1 MAMKITRDILESY
14 LQCKYK
20 GHLKLAKEQGV
31 KSDYE
36 LLLVESRNKVRLA
49 GADKLAR
56 NKKGDVVQGL
66 AITLGILK
74 RGARLLLDASVED
87 EEFSVCFDALQKE
100 AGPSLLGN
108 FHYIPVLFHEAERP
122 SRLQKDLLELYGP
135 IIGDLQGRY
144 PGSGVLIHGRGCNVR
159 RFRLKPNGEN
169 ARRAMQ
175 GIREIQ
181 RHNTPPRLMLN
192 SHCQICE
199 FRQQCH
205 AEATAKDDL
214 SLLGRMGEKQ
224 IKKYNSRGIFTVTQL
239 SCTFRARKRSKRF
252 KQKSPPHDPALQALA
267 IRDKK
272 IYVIGAPELPSCSN
286 RIYLDIEGDPE
297 RRFAYL
303 LGMIID
309 RNGREEHH
317 SFWSDTQAEQS
328 GLFQQFLD
336 VVAHLDEYCIYSYGS
351 YDVAFLRR
359 MIKESGRHDDL
370 AEKIFSR
377 SVNVLSIIYPHVYFP
392 THSNS
397 LKHIARY
404 LGFMWTEADASGIQS
419 IVWRN
424 MWEVTGSA
432 GFKEKLTTYNIEDCA
447 ALRKV
452 TEFLY
457 TICSDQA
464 SPGQPQSWTHEGYQ
478 LSRVEEMEPQWNR
491 REWCKAE
498 FSVPDFEF
506 INERAYFDYQ
516 RDRVFIRTSKSLK
529 RSILPRRKKKRK
541 KNLRSNHSVEISVQ
555 QCPFCGK
562 TDVNRSP
569 DGHLTRWA
577 FDLRFRRSGIRR
589 YVTRFTTS
597 WHWCAGCGER
607 FLPRQYLRLDEHHH
621 SLKSWAMYEHVAHR
635 TSYANIA
642 ETIKDCFGFSVS
654 PGDVRTF
661 KLLLSRYYDETY
673 KQLLRN
679 IVTGKILHVDET
691 EVHVSRAGKGY
702 VWVFTNLEE
711 VFLVYRQS
719 REGSFLSDMLRDFR
733 GVLISDFYT
742 AYDSLPCEQQKCLIH
757 LMRDFNHDLLRNPWD
772 EDLKSLASDFGKLLR
787 KIIATVDQYG
797 LRHRHLGKHRRDV
810 EQFFR
815 RIARHPYRSE
825 VTQAYGKRLLK
836 YQDKLFT
843 FLNHNGVPWNNNNAE
858 HAVKKFAYYR
868 EIADGQFSEA
878 GLNEYLVLLSIYL
891 TCKYKGISFLK
902 FLLSREKDIDA
913 FRQSVNLRRP
923 PPPALELCPE
933 GFMFT
938 RRKRKPDWDQRHKP
952 DSVIISRERSGKHAA
967 GSKRAIRSRLA

>member
-1 MAMKITRDILESY
+1 MAMKINRDVLESY

-20 GHLKLAKEQGV
+20 GHLKLAKAQGI
-31 KSDYE
+31 KSAYE
-36 LLLVESRNKVRLA
+36 LMLLESRNLVRLA
-49 GADKLAR
+49 AADKLAR
-56 NKKGDVVQGL
+56 NKRGNVVQGL

-74 RGARLLLDASVED
+74 HGTPLLLDASVED

-108 FHYIPVLFHEAERP
+108 FHYIPVLFHEVERP
-122 SRLQKDLLELYGP
+122 SRLQKDLLELYGLM
-135 IIGDLQGRY
+135 IGDLQGRY
-144 PGSGVLIHGRGCNVR
+144 PGSGILIHGRGCNVR

-169 ARRAMQ
+169 VRHAMQ
-175 GIREIQ
+175 GIREI
-181 RHNTPPRLMLN
+181 RLHNMPPRLMLN

-199 FRQQCH
+199 FHVQCH

-214 SLLGRMGEKQ
+214 SLLRRMREKE

-239 SCTFRARKRSKRF
+239 SCTFRARKRSRRS
-252 KQKSPPHDPALQALA
+252 KQKSPPHNPALQALA

-272 IYVIGAPELPSCSN
+272 IYVIGSPELPFCPT
-286 RIYLDIEGDPE
+286 RIYFDIEGDPE

-309 RNGREEHH
+309 RNGTEEHH
-317 SFWSDTQAEQS
+317 SFWSDTQAEES
-328 GLFQQFLD
+328 RLFQQFLD
-336 VVAHLDEYCIYSYGS
+336 VVAHLNEYCLYSYGS
-351 YDVAFLRR
+351 YEAAFLRR
-359 MIKESGRHDDL
+359 MIKESGRHDL
-370 AEKIFSR
+370 AEKILIP
-377 SVNVLSIIYPHVYFP
+377 SVNILSIIYSHICFP
-392 THSNS
+392 TYSTS
-397 LKHIARY
+397 LKDIGRY

-424 MWEVTGSA
+424 KWEVTGSA

-457 TICSDQA
+457 TICSEQS
-464 SPGQPQSWTHEGYQ
+464 SPAQPKSWAHEGYQ
-478 LSRVEEMEPQWNR
+478 LSRVEEIEAQWNR
-491 REWCKAE
+491 REWRKAE

-529 RSILPRRKKKRK
+529 RSILARRNKKGK
-541 KNLRSNHSVEISVQ
+541 KNPRANHSVEISTQ
-555 QCPFCGK
+555 ECPFCGGI
-562 TDVNRSP
+562 DVNRSP
-569 DGHLTRWA
+569 DGRLTRWA

-589 YVTRFTTS
+589 YVTRFTAA
-597 WHWCAGCGER
+597 WHWCARCGER
-607 FLPRQYLRLDEHHH
+607 FLPREYLRLDEHCH

-642 ETIKDCFGFSVS
+642 ETIKDCFGFAVFA
-654 PGDVRTF
+654 GNVRNF
-661 KLLLSRYYDETY
+661 KVLLSRYYDETY
-673 KQLLRN
+673 KQLLRK
-679 IVTGKILHVDET
+679 IVAGKILHVDET
-691 EVHVSRAGKGY
+691 EVHVSQTGKGY

-733 GVLISDFYT
+733 GVLISDFYA

-772 EDLKSLASDFGKLLR
+772 EDLKSLASDFGRLLR
-787 KIIATVDQYG
+787 KVMATVDQYG
-797 LRHRHLGKHRRDV
+797 LLHRHLGKHRREV

-815 RIARHPYRSE
+815 AVARHPYRSE
-825 VTQAYGKRLLK
+825 VTQGYGKRLLK
-836 YQDKLFT
+836 YREKLFT
-843 FLNHNGVPWNNNNAE
+843 FLNHDGVPWNNNNAE
-858 HAVKKFAYYR
+858 HAVKKFADYR

-902 FLLSREKDIDA
+902 FLLSREKDIEA
-913 FRQSVNLRRP
+913 FRQSVNLRRSP
-923 PPPALELCPE
+923 AALELCPE
-933 GFMFT
+933 GFVFS

-952 DSVIISRERSGKHAA
+952 DSVMISRERSGKHAV
-967 GSKRAIRSRLA
+967 GSKRAIRVRLA

>member
-20 GHLKLAKEQGV
+20 GHLKLAKEQGI

-36 LLLVESRNKVRLA
+36 LLLVESRNKVRLVA
-49 GADKLAR
+49 ADKLTR
-56 NKKGDVVQGL
+56 NKKGDAVQGL

-74 RGARLLLDASVED
+74 HGAPLLFDASIED
-87 EEFSVCFDALQKE
+87 EELSVCFDALQKE

-108 FHYIPVLFHEAERP
+108 FHYIPVLFHETERP
-122 SRLQKDLLELYGP
+122 SRLQKVLLELYGL

-144 PGSGVLIHGRGCNVR
+144 PDSGFLIHGRGCNVR

-169 ARRAMQ
+169 ARQAMQ

-181 RHNTPPRLMLN
+181 RHN
-192 SHCQICE
+192 E

-214 SLLGRMGEKQ
+214 SLLGRMREKE

-239 SCTFRARKRSKRF
+239 SCTFRARRNSKRS
-252 KQKSPPHDPALQALA
+252 KQKSPPHHPALQALA

-272 IYVIGAPELPSCSN
+272 IYVIRTPELPSCSN

-309 RNGREEHH
+309 RNGTEEHH
-317 SFWSDTQAEQS
+317 SFWSDTQAEES
-328 GLFQQFLD
+328 RLFQQFLD
-336 VVAHLDEYCIYSYGS
+336 VVAHLDEYRLYSYGS
-351 YDVAFLRR
+351 YEAAFLRR
-359 MIKESGRHDDL
+359 MIKESGRHDL
-370 AEKIFSR
+370 AEKILIR
-377 SVNVLSIIYPHVYFP
+377 SVNVLSIIYSHVYFP
-392 THSNS
+392 TYSNS
-397 LKHIARY
+397 LKDIGRY
-404 LGFMWTEADASGIQS
+404 LGFMWTEAAASGIQS

-424 MWEVTGSA
+424 KWEVTGSA
-432 GFKEKLTTYNIEDCA
+432 GFKDKLTTYNIEDCA

-457 TICSDQA
+457 TTVCPEQSSA
-464 SPGQPQSWTHEGYQ
+464 GQPKSWAHEGYQ
-478 LSRVEEMEPQWNR
+478 LSRVEEIEPQWNR
-491 REWCKAE
+491 REWRKAE
-498 FSVPDFEF
+498 FSIPDFEF

-529 RSILPRRKKKRK
+529 RSILRRRNKKGK
-541 KNLRSNHSVEISVQ
+541 KNSRANHSVEISAQ
-555 QCPFCGK
+555 ECPFCAG

-569 DGHLTRWA
+569 DGRLTRWA

-589 YVTRFTTS
+589 YVTRFTTA
-597 WHWCAGCGER
+597 WHWCASCGER
-607 FLPRQYLRLDEHHH
+607 FLPREYLRLDEHCH

-642 ETIKDCFGFSVS
+642 ETIKDCFGFSVFAS
-654 PGDVRTF
+654 DVRNF
-661 KLLLSRYYDETY
+661 KLLLSRYYHETY
-673 KQLLRN
+673 KQLLRK
-679 IVTGKILHVDET
+679 IVAGKILHVDET
-691 EVHVSRAGKGY
+691 EVHVSRTGKGY

-711 VFLVYRQS
+711 VVFAYRQS
-719 REGSFLSDMLRDFR
+719 REGSFLSDILMGFR
-733 GVLISDFYT
+733 GVLISDFYA
-742 AYDSLPCEQQKCLIH
+742 AYDSLPCKQQKCLIH

-772 EDLKSLASDFGKLLR
+772 EDLKSLASNFGRLLR
-787 KIIATVDQYG
+787 KIMATLDQYG
-797 LRHRHLGKHRRDV
+797 LLHRHLGKHRREV

-815 RIARHPYRSE
+815 AVARHPYRSE
-825 VTQAYGKRLLK
+825 VTQGYSKRLLK

-843 FLNHNGVPWNNNNAE
+843 FLNHDGVPWNNNNAE
-858 HAVKKFAYYR
+858 HAVKKFADYR

-878 GLNEYLVLLSIYL
+878 GLNEYLMLLSIYS

-902 FLLSREKDIDA
+902 FLLSREKDVDA
-913 FRQSVNLRRP
+913 FRQSANLRRP
-923 PPPALELCPE
+923 LPALELCPE
-933 GFMFT
+933 GFVFS
-938 RRKRKPDWDQRHKP
+938 RRKRKPDWDQRHKL
-952 DSVIISRERSGKHAA
+952 DSVMISRERSVKHAVA
-967 GSKRAIRSRLA
+967 SKRAIRVRLASMVCSDELLS

>member
-1 MAMKITRDILESY
+1 MKITRDILESY

-36 LLLVESRNKVRLA
+36 LLLVDSRNQVRLA
-49 GADKLAR
+49 AADKLAR
-56 NKKGDVVQGL
+56 NNKGDVAQQL
-66 AITLGILK
+66 AVTLGTLK
-74 RGARLLLDASVED
+74 RGAPLLLDASVEN
-87 EEFSVCFDALQKE
+87 EELSVCFDALKKE

-108 FHYIPVLFHEAERP
+108 FHYIPVLFHDAERP
-122 SRLQKDLLELYGP
+122 SRLQKDLLELFGL
-135 IIGDLQGRY
+135 IIGDLQGKY
-144 PGSGVLIHGRGCNVR
+144 PGSGVLIHGRSCNVR

-169 ARRAMQ
+169 ARQAMQ
-175 GIREIQ
+175 GIGEIQ
-181 RHNTPPRLMLN
+181 RHNIPPRLMLN

-205 AEATAKDDL
+205 AEATAQDDL
-214 SLLGRMGEKQ
+214 SLLRRMREKE
-224 IKKYNSRGIFTVTQL
+224 IKKYNSRGIFTLTQL
-239 SCTFRARKRSKRF
+239 SCTFRARRRSKRS

-272 IYVIGAPELPSCSN
+272 IYVIGTPELPSCSS

-309 RNGREEHH
+309 RNGTEERH
-317 SFWSDTQAEQS
+317 SFWSDTQAEES
-328 GLFQQFLD
+328 RLFQEFLD
-336 VVAHLDEYCIYSYGS
+336 VVTQLDEYCLYSYGS

-359 MIKESGRHDDL
+359 MIKESGRHDL
-370 AEKIFSR
+370 AEKILMR
-377 SVNVLSIIYPHVYFP
+377 SVNVLSIIYSHVYFP
-392 THSNS
+392 TYSNS
-397 LKHIARY
+397 LKDIGRY
-404 LGFMWTEADASGIQS
+404 LGFTWTEADASGIQS

-424 MWEVTGSA
+424 KWEVTGSA
-432 GFKEKLTTYNIEDCA
+432 GFKEKLTTYNLEDCA

-452 TEFLY
+452 TEVLY
-457 TICSDQA
+457 TICPKQS
-464 SPGQPQSWTHEGYQ
+464 SPGQPKSWTHEGHH
-478 LSRVEEMEPQWNR
+478 LSRVEEIEPQWTR

-529 RSILPRRKKKRK
+529 RSILSRSNKKGK
-541 KNLRSNHSVEISVQ
+541 KNPRTNRHVEISAQ
-555 QCPFCGK
+555 ECPFCAG
-562 TDVNRSP
+562 TDVTRSP
-569 DGHLTRWA
+569 DGRLTRWA
-577 FDLRFRRSGIRR
+577 FDLRFMRSGIRR
-589 YVTRFTTS
+589 YVTRFTTA
-597 WHWCAGCGER
+597 WHWCARCGER
-607 FLPRQYLRLDEHHH
+607 FLPREYLRLDEHFH

-642 ETIKDCFGFSVS
+642 ETIKDCFGFSVFA
-654 PGDVRTF
+654 GDVRNF
-661 KLLLSRYYDETY
+661 KLLLSRYYDDTY
-673 KQLLRN
+673 KQLLMK
-679 IVTGKILHVDET
+679 IVAGEILHVDET
-691 EVHVSRAGKGY
+691 EVHVSRTGKGY

-719 REGSFLSDMLRDFR
+719 REGSFLSDMLSGFR
-733 GVLISDFYT
+733 GVLISDFYA

-757 LMRDFNHDLLRNPWD
+757 LMRDFNDDLLRNPWD
-772 EDLKSLASDFGKLLR
+772 EDLKSLASNFGRLLR
-787 KIIATVDQYG
+787 KIMATVDRYG
-797 LRHRHLGKHRRDV
+797 LRHRHLGKHRREV

-815 RIARHPYRSE
+815 EVARQPYRSE
-825 VTQAYGKRLLK
+825 VTQGYGKRLLK
-836 YQDKLFT
+836 YRDKLFT
-843 FLNHNGVPWNNNNAE
+843 FLNHDGVPWNNNNAE
-858 HAVKKFAYYR
+858 HAVKKFADYR

-913 FRQSVNLRRP
+913 FRQSVNLTRP
-923 PPPALELCPE
+923 PSALELCPE
-933 GFMFT
+933 GFVFS

-952 DSVIISRERSGKHAA
+952 DSVMISRERSGKHAV
-967 GSKRAIRSRLA
+967 GSKRAIRVRLA